1 MGDHAERPGAD
12 PGRDP
17 TGPRQLVGRAVAV
30 GRAWVQRVLA
40 WPPVA
45 AAIRVNARYG
55 AAGGSL
61 LAGGLAY
68 SALFAI
74 VPGVLLATGLLG
86 LFVGDPVRR
95 ADATAFVAAVLPP
108 LHDLM
113 QAILDEAG
121 RDAGAL
127 GVIGAATLAWGASR
141 FVVGF
146 ADTVARVMGHPS
158 RHGALVENA
167 AAVVVVLLVP
177 LAIIAGATLAG
188 VTSFL
193 GLAEQHGI
201 VSTIGAV
208 AGIVLRFAP
217 PAATVLVVALVYRI
231 VPTPSA
237 PWRALWLPAVV
248 VGIVLTGLLQAFVFL
263 APRFIGAAALLGTIA
278 TVFAAL
284 AWLSLSFQAILLG
297 AAWVGDRE
305 AGASSSVPSGGS
317 RA

>member
-1 MGDHAERPGAD
+1 MGNHADGPGAD

-17 TGPRQLVGRAVAV
+17 AGRPGLVARAVAAA
-30 GRAWVQRVLA
+30 RAWGERILA
-40 WPPVA
+40 LPPIA
-45 AAIRVNARYG
+45 AAIRVNRRYG
-55 AAGGSL
+55 AAGGGL

-86 LFVGDPVRR
+86 LLVGDPARR

-108 LHDLM
+108 LHDLV
-113 QAILDEAG
+113 QAVLDEAG

-127 GVIGAATLAWGASR
+127 GLIGAAALAWGASR

-158 RHGALVENA
+158 RRGALVENA
-167 AAVVVVLLVP
+167 AAVVVVLLLP
-177 LAIIAGATLAG
+177 LAIVAGATLAG
-188 VTSFL
+188 ITSFL
-193 GLAEQHGI
+193 GLAEQHG
-201 VSTIGAV
+201 VVGTLGAL
-208 AGIVLRFAP
+208 AGIVLGFAP
-217 PAATVLVVALVYRI
+217 AAATVVVVALVYRI
-231 VPTPSA
+231 VPTPPA
-237 PWRALWLPAVV
+237 PWSALWLPAVV
-248 VGIVLTGLLQAFVFL
+248 VGLVLTGLLQAFVFL

-297 AAWVGDRE
+297 AAWVGERE
-305 AGASSSVPSGGS
+305 AAAATD
-317 RA
+317 RARRTPAG